1 MIMYLCE
8 ESWRKSGVR
17 ANSEILW
24 YTQEPNMFAQCTKY
38 ADALNEVRQKKG
50 IVSHFNKQITRV
62 DKDNRKVYFLDTK
75 TKTEVAQDYDFL
87 HLVPPQSA
95 PSLLT
100 TSGVSSLNGFLDVDF
115 TTLRHNRT
123 DNVFGLGDCANLPT
137 SKTTAGVCEQA
148 PVVVHNIFRQMGKL
162 NLNGHYNGYQSCPL
176 YVGDK

>member
-87 HLVPPQSA
+87 HLVPP
-95 PSLLT
+95 
-100 TSGVSSLNGFLDVDF
+100 
-115 TTLRHNRT
+115 
-123 DNVFGLGDCANLPT
+123 
-137 SKTTAGVCEQA
+137 
-148 PVVVHNIFRQMGKL
+148 
-162 NLNGHYNGYQSCPL
+162 
-176 YVGDK
+176 